1 MARQTSCLIELHSLG
16 LWRKVQI
23 FTWINEKGIYIEH
36 QLASAMVLVAV
47 VSSCEV
53 LVVILCHKR
62 FLGYQIKVEEIFG
75 VWSLP

>member
-1 MARQTSCLIELHSLG
+1 MARQISCLIELHSLG

-23 FTWINEKGIYIEH
+23 FTWINEKGIHIEH

-53 LVVILCHKR
+53 LVVILCYKR
-62 FLGYQIKVEEIFG
+62 FLGYQIEVEEIFG
-75 VWSLP
+75 IWSLP